1 MQRSAYRAYCGT
13 NTPASP
19 SRHSRSAWAL
29 SPITSSKVVRKP
41 ASTAPMEAACSR
53 QAGACP
59 PPRPA
64 QALLLYAVPVGLG
77 SIPVRTMP
85 SSGCRDGRR
94 DQRPN
99 AGALPRPG
107 FDRHR
112 RGDLS
117 TPSGSRWDDR
127 AGGRGAVLSGRQLA
141 SIFLSEASP
150 PPHFLHGPAPSFVA
164 QLRRFLAA
172 RRRREP
178 CRPLRA
184 NRAGC

>member
-1 MQRSAYRAYCGT
+1 VRTAEPTPQPRRRGTAGRLGRCPRSLC
-13 NTPASP
+13 PKSSASP
-19 SRHSRSAWAL
+19 PRRHRWR
-29 SPITSSKVVRKP
+29 P
-41 ASTAPMEAACSR
+41 ACSR

-64 QALLLYAVPVGLG
+64 QALLLYAAPVGLG

-85 SSGCRDGRR
+85 SSGCRDGRQ
-94 DQRPN
+94 DQRPT

-127 AGGRGAVLSGRQLA
+127 AGGRGAVLAGRRLA
-141 SIFLSEASP
+141 SIFLSEALA
-150 PPHFLHGPAPSFVA
+150 PPHFLHGLAPSFVA